1 MEEITGRAKGGI
13 ARAQN
18 LTLEQRR
25 EIGRKGALARWG
37 DPTNT
42 TKLPQAICEGS
53 LDLGVVELDSYVLKD
68 RRRVFHKRNMADAI
82 GLKSQGG
89 NVFLRTIN
97 SKGLGSLIPDKI
109 KDKMNNPIVFRT
121 PSGAVAHGFE
131 GTDLIEV
138 CDAIW
143 EARKQGKLTT
153 SQHLIG
159 IQAEIIIRS
168 VAKVGIIALI
178 DEATGYIKDKGKEE
192 YREFYKQFVRE
203 EARQYEKEFPDQLFD
218 VIYELYHIT
227 RKHKNKHPQFFG
239 HFIRK
244 YIYKP
249 LANSNGAV
257 LEMIDEKNPV
267 VYTSG
272 GRKYKIFQFLEEI
285 GTSAL
290 RSQIWQVIGIGNATR
305 SKQSFDKAF
314 AKAFP
319 QSGDQPNLFEGLLDD

>member
-1 MEEITGRAKGGI
+1 MEEVTGRAKGGI
-13 ARAQN
+13 ARARK
-18 LTLEQRR
+18 LTLEERQ

-37 DPTNT
+37 DPATNN
-42 TKLPQAICEGS
+42 KLPQATCEGS
-53 LDLGVVELDSYVLKD
+53 LDLDVVELDCYVLKD

-97 SKGLGSLIPDKI
+97 SKGLGSLIPDRV
-109 KDKMNNPIVFRT
+109 KDKLNNPIVFKT

-143 EARKQGKLTT
+143 EARKQGRLTS

-178 DEATGYIKDKGKEE
+178 DEATGFIKDKGKEE
-192 YREFYKQFVRE
+192 YRELYKQFVRD
-203 EARQYEKEFPDQLFD
+203 EAKQYEKEFPDQLFD
-218 VIYELYHIT
+218 VIYQLYQIK

-239 HFIRK
+239 HFIRR

-272 GRKYKIFQFLEEI
+272 GRRYKIFQFLEEI

-290 RSQIWQVIGIGNATR
+290 KSQIWQVVGIGNATR

-319 QSGDQPNLFEGLLDD
+319 QAGDQPNLYDDQFED